1 MSYIIVTGGSKNIG
15 REISLSLAKSG
26 YDVAVHYN
34 DGIDQADALQKEIK
48 SLGVNCEIVF
58 GDFSSE
64 EGLEAFV
71 SLAKAELKYIKGL
84 INNASF
90 YKIGPLQDTSFHE
103 LKHVFQVN
111 FFSSFY
117 LIKSF
122 MKDLVKE
129 EGAIVN
135 LGMCGLISKMADDYA
150 TAFQMSKLSLLMLT
164 KSFAKSLAKDK
175 VRVNMVSPGYTETSI
190 DLPKNYDSLP
200 MKRPATNIEIAEG
213 VLFFLKHS
221 YITGQNLEIA
231 GGVRL

>member
-15 REISLSLAKSG
+15 KEVSLLLAKSG
-26 YDVAVHYN
+26 CDVAIHYK
-34 DGIDQADALQKEIK
+34 DGIDQADALQKEIR

-71 SLAKAELKYIKGL
+71 SLAKAKLKSIKGL
-84 INNASF
+84 VNNAGF
-90 YKIGPLQDTSFHE
+90 YKVGALQETSFHE
-103 LKHVFQVN
+103 LKHIFQVN
-111 FFSSFY
+111 LFSAFY
-117 LIKSF
+117 LIQSF
-122 MKDLVKE
+122 VKE
-129 EGAIVN
+129 LIIEEGSIVN

-175 VRVNMVSPGYTETSI
+175 IKVNMVSPGYTETSI

-200 MKRPATNIEIAEG
+200 MKRAAANIEIAEG
-213 VLFFLKHS
+213 VLFFLNHP